1 MNKLSPELWLCLGI
15 AFVLFPG
22 GISWLKKSMA
32 VKEMKSFD
40 FVDRG
45 GSICVL
51 IMAVFCA
58 TFPFLPKGYSLI
70 ASLVC
75 AALLLIN
82 GLYWFIRRVTFD
94 LKEIR
99 RNKQAQAKMNGAQQG
114 VAGYRRQGAPQPD
127 P

>member
-1 MNKLSPELWLCLGI
+1 
-15 AFVLFPG
+15 
-22 GISWLKKSMA
+22 MA

-40 FVDRG
+40 FVDRC

-82 GLYWFIRRVTFD
+82 GLYWFIRRVTYD

-99 RNKQAQAKMNGAQQG
+99 RNKQAQAKINGAQQPLSP
-114 VAGYRRQGAPQPD
+114 R
-127 P
+127 

>member
-1 MNKLSPELWLCLGI
+1 
-15 AFVLFPG
+15 
-22 GISWLKKSMA
+22 MA

-51 IMAVFCA
+51 IMAVFFA